1 MRIRDGVFIVTGAG
15 RGVGRATALT
25 LARRGGKLVL
35 GARTRDELNAVAIEV
50 RERGG
55 EAEPVVADVREEAG
69 AQALADRALAAFGR
83 IDTLIN
89 NAGIGG
95 SGPVETLSLETWR
108 AVLDTN
114 LTGAF
119 LCSRAVLDTNLTGAF
134 LCSRAVLPAMR
145 GQGSGHILMINSG
158 AGKQGYANMA
168 AYSASKFGLLGFA
181 QALAQ
186 EAGDDGVK
194 VCTITPGSIL
204 SEFGGRSGPRPGA
217 KYLLPEDVAEAVV
230 FLLAQSERAWTQEMS
245 LWPFREP

>member
-1 MRIRDGVFIVTGAG
+1 MKIRDGVLVVTGAG

-69 AQALADRALAAFGR
+69 AQALVDRALAAFGR

-119 LCSRAVLDTNLTGAF
+119 LCSRAVLPT
-134 LCSRAVLPAMR
+134 MR
-145 GQGSGHILMINSG
+145 TQQSGYIVNIASG
-158 AGKQGYANMA
+158 AGKRGYGGMA
-168 AYSASKFGLLGFA
+168 AYCASKFGLMGFA
-181 QALAQ
+181 EALAD
-186 EAGDDGVK
+186 EVTGDYIK
-194 VCTITPGSIL
+194 VCTITPGSII
-204 SEFGGRSGPRPGA
+204 SDFGGGHSPRPGA
-217 KYLLPEDVAEAVV
+217 KYLLPEDVANAII
-230 FLLAQSERAWTQEMS
+230 FLLEQSDRAWTQEMS
-245 LWPFREP
+245 VWPFREP